1 MNQRSRS
8 LLPAAWMISAA
19 FCFATMGALTHE
31 VGSRCDWLFIAFVRI
46 IATFVLSV
54 ALALAAGARLV
65 VWRPRTLWW
74 RSIAGTLSLA
84 CTFYA
89 LTRLPVADVLT
100 LTNTY
105 PLWIVLTTFAGGRR
119 GGRAI
124 DLACVAC
131 GVAGV
136 VLIQQ
141 PHGAGTDGGGVA
153 IALVASVMTAVAM
166 LGLHRLKE
174 VDARAVVAH
183 FSGLAS
189 LTTALWLVAARPVV
203 QIAAALDGA
212 AVLLLAGV
220 GLSGTAGQIL
230 LTKAYAS
237 GPPAKIAVLSLTQ
250 VVFGLGY
257 DILLQDRRLTW
268 PTLLGFVMVLGP
280 TGWITSR
287 AARPRRGP
295 IAEDAPASPS
305 RSSHGDVQPKPGV
318 AG

>member
-1 MNQRSRS
+1 MNQRPNS

-31 VGSRCDWLFIAFVRI
+31 VGSRCDWLLIAFIRI
-46 IATFVLSV
+46 FSTFVFSM
-54 ALALAAGARLV
+54 ALALGGGARLV
-65 VWRPRTLWW
+65 LWRPRTLWW
-74 RSIAGTLSLA
+74 RSIAGTVSVA

-105 PLWIVLTTFAGGRR
+105 PLWIVLTTFVGGRR
-119 GGRAI
+119 GGRAT

-131 GVAGV
+131 GVLGV

-141 PHGAGTDGGGVA
+141 PHGAGPGSAGGVA
-153 IALVASVMTAVAM
+153 IALLASVTTAVAM
-166 LGLHRLKE
+166 LGLHRLKD

-189 LTTALWLVAARPVV
+189 LSMALWLVVARPL
-203 QIAAALDGA
+203 AELAGSLDGRSM
-212 AVLLLAGV
+212 LLLLGV

-250 VVFGLGY
+250 VVFGLAF
-257 DILLQDRRLTW
+257 DVLLQGRALTW

-280 TGWITSR
+280 TAWITSR
-287 AARPRRGP
+287 AARAKAGAIPGP
-295 IAEDAPASPS
+295 SPS
-305 RSSHGDVQPKPGV
+305 RSSLGDVVPKQRV
-318 AG
+318 AS